1 MKFLIVSVFLSFLSF
16 AQSNTSSLLWEI
28 QGPKQDKASYIF
40 GTMHL
45 MDDAHF
51 YFPKKLE
58 KLVSTVDAV
67 CLEIGDVQH
76 TLINPELLMLKEGS
90 FLTKLSEMQMDTLCS
105 WAKIKL
111 LMDKD
116 QFIINFSKAKPFLIY
131 QLILQN
137 ELPDHLQSQEIKI
150 EEILATKKK
159 KMTLGL
165 ETIESQLAL
174 FDSIPTVSQINLIMT
189 ELAELSKVLTNFN
202 LTQENYLLQDVDNI
216 HKELMKDIQDP
227 YFNLKFIDE
236 RNASWVEKIMP
247 MTANQSVLFAV
258 GAGHLGGENGLLNLL
273 RKQGYSVKPMPL

>member
-28 QGPKQDKASYIF
+28 QGPQQEKASYIF

-76 TLINPELLMLKEGS
+76 TLINPELLTLKEGS

>member
-1 MKFLIVSVFLSFLSF
+1 MKFLVVSFFLSFLSF

-28 QGPKQDKASYIF
+28 QGPQQEKASYIF

-76 TLINPELLMLKEGS
+76 TLINPDLLMLKEGS
-90 FLTKLSEMQMDTLCS
+90 FLTKLSETQIDSLCN
-105 WAKIKL
+105 WAKIQL

-116 QFIINFSKAKPFLIY
+116 QFITNFSKAKPFLIY

-137 ELPDHLQSQEIKI
+137 ELPGFLQSQEIKM
-150 EEILATKKK
+150 EEILAAKKK
-159 KMTLGL
+159 NTTIGL

-236 RNASWVEKIMP
+236 RNASWVEKIMQ

>member
-1 MKFLIVSVFLSFLSF
+1 M
-16 AQSNTSSLLWEI
+16 WEI
-28 QGPKQDKASYIF
+28 KGPQQTKSSYIF

-45 MDDAHF
+45 MDEAHF

-76 TLINPELLMLKEGS
+76 TLINPALLMLKEGS
-90 FLTKLSEMQMDTLCS
+90 FLTKLSETQIDSLCS
-105 WAKIKL
+105 WAKIQL
-111 LMDKD
+111 LMEKD
-116 QFIINFSKAKPFLIY
+116 QFIANFSKAKPFLIY

-150 EEILATKKK
+150 EEILDTKKK
-159 KMTLGL
+159 KKSLGL

-174 FDSIPTVSQINLIMT
+174 FDSIPIKSQVNLIMT
-189 ELAELSKVLTNFN
+189 ELAELSKVLTNFK
-202 LTQENYLLQDVDNI
+202 LTQENYLLQDVDKI
-216 HKELMKDIQDP
+216 HEELMKDLQDP

-236 RNASWVEKIMP
+236 RNAAWVKKIMRL
-247 MTANQSVLFAV
+247 TANQSVLFAV

-273 RKQGYSVKPMPL
+273 KKQGYSVKPIPL

>member
-1 MKFLIVSVFLSFLSF
+1 MKFLIVFVFLSFLSF
-16 AQSNTSSLLWEI
+16 SQSNTSSLLWEI
-28 QGPKQDKASYIF
+28 KGPKQEKASYIF

-67 CLEIGDVQH
+67 CLEIADVRH
-76 TLINPELLMLKEGS
+76 TLINPDLLILKEGS

-105 WAKIKL
+105 WAKIQL

-116 QFIINFSKAKPFLIY
+116 QFISNFSKAKPFLIY

-202 LTQENYLLQDVDNI
+202 LTQENYLLQDVDKI
-216 HKELMKDIQDP
+216 HEELMKDIQDP

-236 RNASWVEKIMP
+236 RNAAWVKKIMP
-247 MTANQSVLFAV
+247 LTGNQTVLFAV
-258 GAGHLGGENGLLNLL
+258 GAGHLGGKNGLLNLL
-273 RKQGYSVKPMPL
+273 RKQGYSVKPMSL

>member
-1 MKFLIVSVFLSFLSF
+1 MKFLVVSIFLSFLSF

-28 QGPKQDKASYIF
+28 QGPQQEKASYIF

-76 TLINPELLMLKEGS
+76 TLINPDLLMLKEGS
-90 FLTKLSEMQMDTLCS
+90 FLTKLSVIQMDTLCS
-105 WAKIKL
+105 WAKIQL

-116 QFIINFSKAKPFLIY
+116 QFISNFSKAKPFLIY
-131 QLILQN
+131 QLILQS

-174 FDSIPTVSQINLIMT
+174 FDSIPAVSQVNLIMT
-189 ELAELSKVLTNFN
+189 ELAELSKVLTNFK
-202 LTQENYLLQDVDNI
+202 LTQENYLMQDVNKI
-216 HKELMKDIQDP
+216 HEELTKEIQDP

-236 RNASWVEKIMP
+236 RNAAWVKKIMP
-247 MTANQSVLFAV
+247 LTANQSVLFAV

-273 RKQGYSVKPMPL
+273 KNQGYSVKPIQL

>member
-1 MKFLIVSVFLSFLSF
+1 MKVLFVFLFFSLISS
-16 AQSNTSSLLWEI
+16 AQSTTSSLLWEI
-28 QGPKQDKASYIF
+28 KGPQQTKSSYIF

-45 MDDAHF
+45 MDEAHF

-58 KLVSTVDAV
+58 KLVWTVDAV

-90 FLTKLSEMQMDTLCS
+90 FLAKLSETQIDSLCS
-105 WAKIKL
+105 WAKIQL
-111 LMDKD
+111 LMEKD
-116 QFIINFSKAKPFLIY
+116 QFIANFSKAKPFLIY

-150 EEILATKKK
+150 EEILDTKKK
-159 KMTLGL
+159 KKSLGL

-174 FDSIPTVSQINLIMT
+174 FDSIPAVSQVNLIMT
-189 ELAELSKVLTNFN
+189 ELAELSKVLTNFK
-202 LTQENYLLQDVDNI
+202 LTQENYLLQDVDKI
-216 HKELMKDIQDP
+216 HEELMKDIQDP

-236 RNASWVEKIMP
+236 RNAAWVKKIMP
-247 MTANQSVLFAV
+247 LTANQSVLFAV

-273 RKQGYSVKPMPL
+273 KKQGYSVKPIQL

>member
-28 QGPKQDKASYIF
+28 QGPQQEKASYIF

-202 LTQENYLLQDVDNI
+202 LTQEN
-216 HKELMKDIQDP
+216 
-227 YFNLKFIDE
+227 
-236 RNASWVEKIMP
+236 
-247 MTANQSVLFAV
+247 
-258 GAGHLGGENGLLNLL
+258 
-273 RKQGYSVKPMPL
+273 

>member
-1 MKFLIVSVFLSFLSF
+1 
-16 AQSNTSSLLWEI
+16 
-28 QGPKQDKASYIF
+28 
-40 GTMHL
+40 

-58 KLVSTVDAV
+58 KLVSTVDEV
-67 CLEIGDVQH
+67 FLEIGDVQH
-76 TLINPELLMLKEGS
+76 TLINPDLLMLKEGS

-105 WAKIKL
+105 WAKIQL

-116 QFIINFSKAKPFLIY
+116 QFISNFSKAKPFLIY
-131 QLILQN
+131 QLILQS

-174 FDSIPTVSQINLIMT
+174 FDSIPAVSQVNLIMT
-189 ELAELSKVLTNFN
+189 ELAELSKVLTKFK
-202 LTQENYLLQDVDNI
+202 LTQENYLLQDVDKI
-216 HKELMKDIQDP
+216 HEELMKDIQDP

-236 RNASWVEKIMP
+236 RNAAWVKKIMP
-247 MTANQSVLFAV
+247 LTANQSVLFAV

-273 RKQGYSVKPMPL
+273 KNRGYSVKPIQL